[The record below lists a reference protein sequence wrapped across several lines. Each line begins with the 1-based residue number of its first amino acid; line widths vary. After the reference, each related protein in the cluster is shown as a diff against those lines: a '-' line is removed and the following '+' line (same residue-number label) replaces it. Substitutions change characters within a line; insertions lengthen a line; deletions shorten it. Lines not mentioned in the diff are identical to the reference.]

1 MRVLVTGSS
10 KGIGLAVAQKFL
22 KEGHV
27 VIGMDLLAPA
37 IFHSNY
43 IHYQVDVSKK
53 RKLPDIE
60 GIEIIFNNAGT
71 QNKNDINNNLVG
83 AMNIVEKYAFQD
95 KIKAVLFNASAS
107 ARSGFEFPEYV
118 ASKAGVVG
126 YMKNVATRLSQ
137 YGATCNSL
145 SLGGVIT
152 DSNAPVMNDK
162 RSWEQIM
169 RVTPLKK
176 WMTLEE
182 VCDWVY
188 FLLMTNKSM
197 TGQDILVDNGEYN
210 SNNTFVWLGLLAA
223 KNMK

>member
-10 KGIGLAVAQKFL
+10 KGIGLAVAQRFL

-27 VIGMDLLAPA
+27 VIGMDVLAPA
-37 IFHSNY
+37 IFNSNY

-71 QNKNDINNNLVG
+71 QNKNDISNNLIG

-118 ASKAGVVG
+118 ASKAGLVG
-126 YMKNVATRLSQ
+126 YMKNVAVRLAEF
-137 YGATCNSL
+137 GATANSI
-145 SLGGVIT
+145 SLGGVLT
-152 DSNAPVMNDK
+152 DSNAPVMENEEA
-162 RSWEQIM
+162 WNEVM
-169 RVTPLKK
+169 EATPLKK
-176 WMTLEE
+176 WATLNE

-188 FLLMTNKSM
+188 FLTVVNKSAS
-197 TGQDILVDNGEYN
+197 GEDILIDNGEFNLN
-210 SNNTFVWLGLLAA
+210 STFVWP
-223 KNMK
+223 KR